1 MWASGGH
8 YDVTRNILNYP
19 DCTSWPRL
27 AASWLLLATRGQ
39 RAIEKD
45 AIHLLVRLSFLPG
58 PGQPLKIWS
67 NHLHFLP
74 NPSSPPLRHIHFHS
88 TRGGAAL
95 AALLPWLPRPGFQN
109 IPSAAQSQAGARG
122 WVVPAMNL
130 HYREGLQL
138 SCFRF

>member
-74 NPSSPPLRHIHFHS
+74 NPSSPLLR
-88 TRGGAAL
+88 L
-95 AALLPWLPRPGFQN
+95 VLQKV
-109 IPSAAQSQAGARG
+109 PSDANPKVRNHG
-122 WVVPAMNL
+122 
-130 HYREGLQL
+130 EGPY
-138 SCFRF
+138 

>member
-1 MWASGGH
+1 MWASRGH

-19 DCTSWPRL
+19 DCTLHSL
-27 AASWLLLATRGQ
+27 APPGRLLATRGQ
-39 RAIEKD
+39 RAIGQD
-45 AIHLLVRLSFLPG
+45 AIHLLVRLSFLAG
-58 PGQPLKIWS
+58 LKIWS

-74 NPSSPPLRHIHFHS
+74 NPSSAPLRHIHFHS

-95 AALLPWLPRPGFQN
+95 AAL
-109 IPSAAQSQAGARG
+109 AALAAETWVSKYPFSRAESGWGWRLGGA
-122 WVVPAMNL
+122 AMNL